1 MKGTNLLRV
10 AIFIL
15 QIIGGFPFKRV
26 TEKPINVKVRGK
38 EAWGEDGRGGRRTR
52 KDTPNN
58 KNNSNKMDMVCV
70 NDKANSNNSGT
81 LKQQAKKS
89 SLNNKNNNNS
99 ITTSITT
106 VATTKYYQPSTW
118 WKLWSYLVS
127 LSLLCF
133 ITLVIYE
140 LTFAKLNDESSTTFL
155 AVILSDQEIFEN
167 VLYYFTASFT
177 LMMFF
182 TTVYLEKLFY
192 RSVKLSLA
200 KHFYRNFTSRVL
212 PDLTD
217 NGVSIYEALSLTTH
231 WISEEKISPIERV
244 EEGICDNVTE
254 VFQDRKGVNEGGI
267 YDLVHSDNNS
277 EIQQDKQLL
286 KGTREMLLRIHALHR
301 LCLQYLALPVLL
313 LTFSSVCQSIVSVYF
328 ISIYFSNGS
337 DLRQVQLFFF
347 TVLYCLPLLLFLNI
361 PVMLQTEVDDV
372 RVLLQILLH
381 RHQHD
386 SQTKAELREVLEVVG
401 EWPGFNICR
410 VFTLDRARLVDV
422 SSFVVTYLIIL
433 LQFRITEMN

>member
-1 MKGTNLLRV
+1 
-10 AIFIL
+10 
-15 QIIGGFPFKRV
+15 
-26 TEKPINVKVRGK
+26 
-38 EAWGEDGRGGRRTR
+38 
-52 KDTPNN
+52 
-58 KNNSNKMDMVCV
+58 
-70 NDKANSNNSGT
+70 
-81 LKQQAKKS
+81 
-89 SLNNKNNNNS
+89 
-99 ITTSITT
+99 
-106 VATTKYYQPSTW
+106 
-118 WKLWSYLVS
+118 
-127 LSLLCF
+127 
-133 ITLVIYE
+133 
-140 LTFAKLNDESSTTFL
+140 
-155 AVILSDQEIFEN
+155 
-167 VLYYFTASFT
+167 
-177 LMMFF
+177 MFF

-217 NGVSIYEALSLTTH
+217 NGVFIYEALSLTTH
-231 WISEEKISPIERV
+231 WISEELILGEIISDNEQNKISPIERV

-286 KGTREMLLRIHALHR
+286 KGTREMLLRIHAFHR

-386 SQTKAELREVLEVVG
+386 SQTKAEIREVLEVVG